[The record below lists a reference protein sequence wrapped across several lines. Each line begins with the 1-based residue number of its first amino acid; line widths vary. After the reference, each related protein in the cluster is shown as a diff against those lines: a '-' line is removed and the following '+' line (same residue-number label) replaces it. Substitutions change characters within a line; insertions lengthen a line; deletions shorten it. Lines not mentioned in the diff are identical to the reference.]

1 MPKSERTPTE
11 EDLARLKKSISQL
24 NKEAPG
30 LQSAFTGFLD
40 ACLAE
45 GVGALDCKT
54 KELIILGIAIAKH
67 CKPCTQLHVQNA
79 LNVGLTRDEIIE
91 AGYMGM
97 LMGGGPAFTSMQ
109 YLLEALDDLEQ

>member
-1 MPKSERTPTE
+1 MPKSERSATE
-11 EDLARLKKSISQL
+11 QDLARLKKSVSQL

-30 LQSAFTGFLD
+30 LQSAFSGFLD

-54 KELIILGIAIAKH
+54 KELIILGIAVGKH

-79 LNVGLTRDEIIE
+79 LNVGCTTEEIVE

-97 LMGGGPAFTSMQ
+97 LMGGGPAFTTMQ
-109 YLLEALDDLEQ
+109 YLLQALDDLEE